1 MTNKTTVELLKN
13 HFDIALE
20 TLDGVKKLREL
31 ILSLAMQGKLVKQDK
46 KDQPA
51 GELLK
56 EIEGEKKRLIKD
68 GEIKKLELLPQI
80 KFEKIPF
87 VIPMSWVWVRLGTV
101 VTLLGDGI
109 HGTPAYDDSG
119 EYFFINGNN
128 LADGK
133 IEIKEIQKQFHLKNI
148 KNIKR
153 S

>member
-56 EIEGEKKRLIKD
+56 EIEGEKRGLLKMGKLKSWNFYRRLNLKRF
-68 GEIKKLELLPQI
+68 LLS
-80 KFEKIPF
+80 F
-87 VIPMSWVWVRLGTV
+87 L
-101 VTLLGDGI
+101 
-109 HGTPAYDDSG
+109 
-119 EYFFINGNN
+119 
-128 LADGK
+128 
-133 IEIKEIQKQFHLKNI
+133 
-148 KNIKR
+148 
-153 S
+153 